1 MKRAVL
7 SLKGAS
13 SPETTLFCLSNSNT
27 VYIDVILKHH
37 KLTDLFTRVTTN
49 PSYWTEDDKLII
61 SRRVAPDAPKQHGCK
76 VGCSEN
82 MCKGQ
87 SLIHLLGYRERPR
100 RSDDVK
106 AAGVASDGD
115 TRLDEHDLTNPRP
128 RWID

>member
-7 SLKGAS
+7 SLKGAN
-13 SPETTLFCLSNSNT
+13 SPATTLFCLSNSNT

-61 SRRVAPDAPKQHGCK
+61 SRRVAPDAKQHGCK

-82 MCKGQ
+82 MCKGK
-87 SLIHLLGYRERPR
+87 S
-100 RSDDVK
+100 RSDDSYLDK
-106 AAGVASDGD
+106 FALLRDPLPKMVA
-115 TRLDEHDLTNPRP
+115 
-128 RWID
+128 